1 MKSFTYFLSIFLTFQ
16 CGILGLLKLPL
27 KENTLLVE
35 NWKVN
40 VVYLVQYP
48 RIELLPNFSIKCLLI
63 ESWLKIKNIQFYRI
77 NNHFLLGSPK
87 FGTVP
92 FVQFNGIYIEGSE
105 NIMNNLNHL
114 GQKLAKNEKEIE
126 INQIIEEILIP
137 FYFNE

>member
-16 CGILGLLKLPL
+16 CGI
-27 KENTLLVE
+27 
-35 NWKVN
+35 
-40 VVYLVQYP
+40 LVQYP

-114 GQKLAKNEKEIE
+114 GQKLGKNEKEIE

-137 FYFNE
+137 FVYYNKD